1 MTYLKSQPLIT
12 LLLLCALIFTPLWA
26 NANPELSAGT
36 LLPQPRAL
44 NAFQL
49 TGVDGKPFTNQNLKG
64 HWSLLFFGFTNCGY
78 VCPTTMVAVKKVYIN
93 LKNDKQLLPQV
104 YLISIDPVRDT
115 PERIRTYVTRF
126 NPDFKGA
133 TGDQKQLDDLT
144 RDLGVLY
151 LKVKPSNTSLKQAD
165 YDIDHSGTLLLINP
179 EGKLAAIFSMPHDPE
194 LITKDYQNIISH

>member
-1 MTYLKSQPLIT
+1 MKHYKLIT
-12 LLLLCALIFTPLWA
+12 ILCTIFALIFIPVLA
-26 NANPELSAGT
+26 NAKTIELSCGT
-36 LLPQPRAL
+36 LLPQPRTL

-49 TGVDGKPFTNQNLKG
+49 TGTDGKPFTNQNLKG

-78 VCPTTMVAVKKVYIN
+78 VCPTTMMAVKKIYIN
-93 LKNDKQLLPQV
+93 LKNDNQTLPQV

-126 NPDFKGA
+126 NPHFQGA
-133 TGDQKQLDDLT
+133 TGDQKQLDDMT

-151 LKVKPSNTSLKQAD
+151 MKVKPSNANLQQAD

-194 LITKDYQNIISH
+194 LITKDYQNIISR